1 VTLSGRVRAVGAL
14 ATLLLSGGCYESRF
28 PIDAT
33 PQARIE
39 PALLGVWRCVPH
51 DAKPTEPPA
60 TMTVA
65 RGRERMYS
73 VSFQEDGKEAA
84 RYEAYAS
91 AVRGEMLLNVRDL
104 SGGPKPWVFIRY
116 ALLRPSVLQLQVL
129 NGDALKEQASPEALR
144 RAVER
149 LQRKSGAFV
158 DMNVCARA
166 RVEEGSKSGS

>member
-1 VTLSGRVRAVGAL
+1 
-14 ATLLLSGGCYESRF
+14 
-28 PIDAT
+28 
-33 PQARIE
+33 
-39 PALLGVWRCVPH
+39 
-51 DAKPTEPPA
+51 
-60 TMTVA
+60 
-65 RGRERMYS
+65 MYS

-84 RYEAYAS
+84 RYEAYTS

-116 ALLRPSVLQLQVL
+116 TLLRPSVLQLQVL